1 VGFGLNLPWATS
13 LWPWP
18 DGKFS
23 YLFVGSILA
32 AASVA
37 FIWIGI
43 TGEWGA
49 MAAGTLTTLA
59 TTAGISVYT
68 FLLAAGQGRR
78 ELVPYAV
85 GAAISAVISL
95 AAFFWSRRYAILD
108 TRAMPP
114 LLRVSYVVFVIALV
128 LAATALILQAPAI
141 FPWPLNPDSS
151 VVFGWIF
158 VGDAFYFLYSLLNP
172 RWHNARAQLLSFLA
186 YDIFL
191 LPPFIGLFGT
201 VAPGH
206 MLSLVVYLAVLVYS
220 ALLAIYYL
228 FIDPGTRSWAIVP
241 RQESILVS
249 PDNRRTIQTPTD

>member
-1 VGFGLNLPWATS
+1 

-37 FIWIGI
+37 FVWIGI
-43 TGEWGA
+43 TGEWAA
-49 MAAGTLTTLA
+49 MAAGALTTLA
-59 TTAGISVYT
+59 MTVGMSIYL
-68 FLLAAGQGRR
+68 FQLAGQGRQ
-78 ELVPYAV
+78 ELVPYAA
-85 GAAISAVISL
+85 GAAVSALLSL
-95 AAFFWSRRYAILD
+95 GAFLWSRRYAIRD
-108 TRAMPP
+108 ARPMPM
-114 LLRVSYVVFVIALV
+114 LLRVSYLVFVVALT
-128 LAATALILQAPAI
+128 LAAAALILQAPAI

-151 VVFGWIF
+151 VIFGWIF

-191 LPPFIGLFGT
+191 LPPFIGLLGT

-206 MLSLVVYLAVLVYS
+206 MLSLIVYLVVLIYS
-220 ALLAIYYL
+220 ALLATYYL
-228 FIDPGTRSWAIVP
+228 FIDRWTRPWSVITQ
-241 RQESILVS
+241 QETKYPA
-249 PDNRRTIQTPTD
+249 PDNSAAIQTSTE